1 MSCNYL
7 EGCLGSEVGFFE
19 WAIFSFV
26 FLLAVLGFSRDYDTR
41 DNRLRLNFDNIF
53 QNLILVTVLL
63 TPVLSHLWHILYGEG
78 SITQFTEG
86 TTLLAIF
93 DVGDYDGS
101 LVDSPYFDTWEFT
114 VALELFVLK
123 ALGGFI
129 LSTNALGVDAGGRNF
144 GGFLYADA
152 ILSLLMFGFIIPLLG
167 GGGLFLVFTVI
178 GLIVSNI
185 VFISVRGE
193 VTVI

>member
-1 MSCNYL
+1 M
-7 EGCLGSEVGFFE
+7 
-19 WAIFSFV
+19 
-26 FLLAVLGFSRDYDTR
+26 
-41 DNRLRLNFDNIF
+41 
-53 QNLILVTVLL
+53 
-63 TPVLSHLWHILYGEG
+63 
-78 SITQFTEG
+78 
-86 TTLLAIF
+86 LAIF

-129 LSTNALGVDAGGRNF
+129 LSTNYLGVDAGGRNF